1 MEDTHRSQ
9 YRLPW
14 PLYEELKAAA
24 EKNRRPLNAE
34 LVARL
39 ESTFAPLSAG
49 AGTEISTLHLTIS
62 RMSLAELMTPAEIT
76 MFAQRMLDIVNN
88 NGGTNDASR

>member
-24 EKNRRPLNAE
+24 ERNRRPLNAE
-34 LVARL
+34 LIARL
-39 ESTFAPLSAG
+39 ESTFPHLAVDGNADL
-49 AGTEISTLHLTIS
+49 TTLHLTIS
-62 RMSLAELMTPAEIT
+62 RISLAELMTPAEIT
-76 MFAQRMLDIVNN
+76 MFAQRMLDMAHKKVGID
-88 NGGTNDASR
+88 DAP